1 MKKNTIVLVFCL
13 LFFSALAIK
22 GQTSKESFAD
32 RIKLSG
38 TWFLGFHQGKIDGE
52 EFSSFFIRRGY
63 FTVRNNF
70 NDKFSL
76 RFTTD
81 ITLDEEGDGEGDI
94 EIRLKYGYINYN
106 FGNLGFIENLAAEFG
121 VVRRP
126 YITFAH
132 DIYNYRVQGATILDR
147 FDMTSSAD
155 FGVSFF
161 GLLGEKM
168 DNHYTKSAEDKH
180 PGKFGSF
187 GFGVYNG
194 AGYHG
199 IEKNKSKVFEGRI
212 SVRPLWDLLP
222 GLQLTYLGII
232 GKGNTEK
239 EPDYS
244 ANAFDVSYQSSL
256 INLQALY
263 YDGKGKQSGNLL
275 DENGN
280 AAKRRG
286 YSAFAELKIPGT
298 LFALFGRYDFIK
310 NESIFY
316 DMKEKLMIVGI
327 GYTFFEKNRVIL
339 NFEKLDSDELD
350 EDNNFI
356 ELVFDIRF

>member
-1 MKKNTIVLVFCL
+1 MKKSIVILVFC
-13 LFFSALAIK
+13 FVFVTASAINGQSSK
-22 GQTSKESFAD
+22 GSFAE
-32 RIKLSG
+32 RIKFSG
-38 TWFLGFHQGKIDGE
+38 TWFLGFHQGKMDGE
-52 EFSSFFIRRGY
+52 DFSSFFIRRGY
-63 FTVRNNF
+63 FTVRNSF

-94 EIRLKYGYINYN
+94 EIRLKYGYINYK
-106 FGNLGFIENLAAEFG
+106 FGSLGFLNDLSAEFG
-121 VVRRP
+121 IVHRP

-155 FGVSFF
+155 FGISFF
-161 GLLGEKM
+161 GLLGGKM
-168 DNHYTKSAEDKH
+168 DNQYIKSADDKH

-187 GFGVYNG
+187 GFGIYNG

-212 SVRPLWDLLP
+212 SLRPLWNLLP
-222 GLQLTYLGII
+222 GLQLTYLGIF
-232 GKGNTEK
+232 GKGNTDA
-239 EPDYS
+239 EPDYN
-244 ANAFDVSYQSSL
+244 ANAFDFSYQSSL
-256 INLQALY
+256 INLQGLY
-263 YDGKGKQSGNLL
+263 YNGKGKQSGTLL

-280 AAKRRG
+280 VAKRKG

-298 LFALFGRYDFIK
+298 KFAVFGRYDFVK
-310 NESIFY
+310 NEFISY
-316 DMKEKLMIVGI
+316 DVKNKLMIAGI
-327 GYTFFEKNRVIL
+327 GYTFLERNRVIL

-356 ELVFDIRF
+356 EMVFDIRF